1 MLEVENVRLQKNVVI
16 VKFAEI
22 NDRNASE
29 AMKGKTLYIT
39 EEDLPELPQ
48 GQFYV
53 RDLIGMTMVDSKGD
67 ILGKVTDVIQNT
79 AQDIFEVEKKDGK
92 KFLVPKVDEFVKNI
106 DAEKKLIEVS
116 LIEGLMDL

>member
-1 MLEVENVRLQKNVVI
+1 MLWDLKVNEYTIIPTITQIYMETQYLYAEDEMLEVENVRLQKNVVI

-53 RDLIGMTMVDSKGD
+53 RDLIGMTMVD
-67 ILGKVTDVIQNT
+67 
-79 AQDIFEVEKKDGK
+79 E
-92 KFLVPKVDEFVKNI
+92 
-106 DAEKKLIEVS
+106 
-116 LIEGLMDL
+116 

>member
-1 MLEVENVRLQKNVVI
+1 MRLQKNVVI

-39 EEDLPELPQ
+39 EEDLPEIPQ

-92 KFLVPKVDEFVKNI
+92 KFLVPKVDEFVK
-106 DAEKKLIEVS
+106 
-116 LIEGLMDL
+116 